1 MAQPRWHMKLNIIV
15 CKAFFVIELKN
26 LSQDSMGYVKLFSYI
41 VDEAIE
47 IRTGDTTC
55 SNSFT

>member
-1 MAQPRWHMKLNIIV
+1 MKLNIIV

-47 IRTGDTTC
+47 IRPGDTTC